1 MPLTPPLR
9 SDSERVK
16 DKKITELFRRVHILE
31 TRLGN
36 LLQELDKADLEIA
49 KARYELFLA
58 KAKEATNDKSR
69 KEGNNSNSPE

>member
-1 MPLTPPLR
+1 MPLTPILR

-36 LLQELDKADLEIA
+36 LLQELDRADLEIA
-49 KARYELFLA
+49 KARYELFLV
-58 KAKEATNDKSR
+58 KSR
-69 KEGNNSNSPE
+69 EAVNDESREEKDNS

>member
-1 MPLTPPLR
+1 MPLTPILR

-36 LLQELDKADLEIA
+36 LLQELDRADLEIA
-49 KARYELFLA
+49 KARYELFLE
-58 KAKEATNDKSR
+58 KTREAIDDKSR
-69 KEGNNSNSPE
+69 EEKDNS